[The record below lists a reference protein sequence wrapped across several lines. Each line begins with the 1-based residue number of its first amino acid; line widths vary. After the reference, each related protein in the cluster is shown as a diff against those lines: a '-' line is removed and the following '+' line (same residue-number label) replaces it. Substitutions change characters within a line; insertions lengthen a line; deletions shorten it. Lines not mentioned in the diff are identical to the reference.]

1 MTPSKHANTTC
12 GTVEVV
18 VLLLMFMCVCVCVFV
33 CVCVCVYKDSVVLGG
48 GVVTGTDR
56 GVDVVVFELLIVVES
71 TGVCW
76 THQGKRHYYVRRK
89 GGMCHSQIYEGMQS
103 RARII

>member
-1 MTPSKHANTTC
+1 MLTYADELC
-12 GTVEVV
+12 VCV
-18 VLLLMFMCVCVCVFV
+18 CVCVCVFKHRHTQITV
-33 CVCVCVYKDSVVLGG
+33 GVELGV

-56 GVDVVVFELLIVVES
+56 GVDVVVFEVLIVVES

-76 THQGKRHYYVRRK
+76 THQGQRHYYVRRT
-89 GGMCHSQIYEGMQS
+89 GGKCHSQLYEGMQS

>member
-1 MTPSKHANTTC
+1 MVSTNTKVVALEFVALLAFLDRFVLLV
-12 GTVEVV
+12 GTGVVQNGVV
-18 VLLLMFMCVCVCVFV
+18 VVIDGLE
-33 CVCVCVYKDSVVLGG
+33 LGV

-56 GVDVVVFELLIVVES
+56 DVDVVVFEVLIVVES

-89 GGMCHSQIYEGMQS
+89 GGMCHSQLYEGTQS